1 MSKPEAMELE
11 LTTDQEELRDS
22 IRAVLSRESPVGLA
36 RRVVD
41 EGIRPDALATTLSGL
56 GWPGLTVSEAD
67 GGIGLGMIEA
77 GILAEEIGRV
87 IAPGALL
94 ATVTQFVPAVRE
106 VGTAAQ
112 RTRFLGAVAAGEISG
127 SLAIAEQR
135 GSFDPAAV
143 AATVVLDD
151 THAVLAGE
159 KRFVVEGD
167 AVDELVVVAREPGT
181 AGDEGVHALVV
192 PVASVRTR
200 PVHALDGTRRLVHV
214 DLDGV
219 RIERDRLLGDGG
231 TTSAPALRRALEE
244 ATVAAALEIV
254 GVAQTIFDV
263 TLEYA
268 KQREQFGVPIGS
280 FQAIK
285 HKFADMIVSLE
296 RARATG
302 YFAALTIAEDDPRRT
317 SATSVAKVAAGDC
330 QRLLGQ
336 EGIQIHGGI
345 GYTWEH
351 DMHLYVKRAKS
362 LEPLFG
368 STSTHRAHIAD
379 LLGV

>member
-1 MSKPEAMELE
+1 MELE
-11 LTTDQEELRDS
+11 LTADQEELRDS
-22 IRAVLSRESPVGLA
+22 IRAVLSRESPVALA

-41 EGIRPDALATTLSGL
+41 DGVRPDALSATLTEL
-56 GWPGLTVSEAD
+56 GWAGLTVPEAE

-87 IAPGALL
+87 IAPGPLL

-106 VGTAAQ
+106 IGTTEQ
-112 RTRFLGAVAAGEISG
+112 RARFLGAVAAGEISG
-127 SLAIAEQR
+127 SLAIAERR

-143 AATVVLDD
+143 TATAVLDD

-167 AVDELVVVAREPGT
+167 AVDELLVVAREPGT
-181 AGDEGVHALVV
+181 SGDEGVHVIVV
-192 PVASVRTR
+192 PVGSVRTR
-200 PVHALDGTRRLVHV
+200 PVHALDGSRRLVHV

-219 RIERDRLLGDGG
+219 RVDRDRLLGDGRV
-231 TTSAPALRRALEE
+231 TSATALRRAIEE
-244 ATVAAALEIV
+244 ATVAAALEMV
-254 GVAQTIFDV
+254 GVAQTMFDV

-330 QRLLGQ
+330 QALLGK

-368 STSTHRAHIAD
+368 SSTTHRAHIAD